1 MNRSLGRAPVYPWST
16 MGAGETVAWPITSER
31 ETRNIR
37 RNVSQN
43 GVRNNKAFRVKLD
56 RSTTPPTLYV
66 TRIR

>member
-1 MNRSLGRAPVYPWST
+1 

-43 GVRNNKAFRVKLD
+43 GVRNDKAFRVKLD
-56 RSTTPPTLYV
+56 REASTMRV
-66 TRIR
+66 TRVR